1 MRQNEYYAE
10 KKMKNAKNNE
20 ERQEARVM
28 MDRAK
33 EDNRFSEQ
41 IRLEIDPIEDA
52 WSQSIRNIKL

>member
-52 WSQSIRNIKL
+52 WS